1 MEPETILVVDDDE
14 HMGFTFKEVMT
25 SEGYRVV
32 MARDGL
38 EALERVKA
46 DHLDLVLMDVRMPK
60 MDGIE
65 ALKQMVNIVPDLPV
79 IMVTAFGSKDI
90 AVEALKLGAYDYFTK
105 PVDIH
110 EIRIVVRRV
119 LEKAKLQQ
127 EVDRLRR
134 LVAGNQPFGGIVGTS
149 APMMEVFN
157 LVRSIA
163 DSNVEVL
170 ICGESGTGKE
180 LVAKAIHQNGSRLEK
195 PFVKINCAAIPET
208 LLESELFGYEKGAFT
223 GATHGKPGKFEMA
236 HEGTL
241 LLDEI
246 GDMSLSTQAKVL
258 RVIQE
263 KELERLGST
272 STTSVD
278 VRILASTNKD
288 LPEAISSGQF
298 REDLFYR
305 LNVITMHLPPLRDR
319 REDILLL
326 MEHFIEKFNQI
337 HNRRVSGISDSV
349 AERFL
354 SYRWPGNVRELE
366 NVVQRALILTKDT
379 VIGIRD
385 LPEQIAGDPL
395 GGGNSEN
402 PLLLSAVDGI
412 ADQAEKK
419 MIQEALEKVGGH
431 RQKTAELLGISRKT
445 LHNKMRKH
453 GLL

>member
-180 LVAKAIHQNGSRLEK
+180 LVAKAIHQNSSRLEK

-298 REDLFYR
+298 REDLFY
-305 LNVITMHLPPLRDR
+305 
-319 REDILLL
+319 
-326 MEHFIEKFNQI
+326 
-337 HNRRVSGISDSV
+337 
-349 AERFL
+349 
-354 SYRWPGNVRELE
+354 
-366 NVVQRALILTKDT
+366 
-379 VIGIRD
+379 
-385 LPEQIAGDPL
+385 
-395 GGGNSEN
+395 
-402 PLLLSAVDGI
+402 
-412 ADQAEKK
+412 
-419 MIQEALEKVGGH
+419 
-431 RQKTAELLGISRKT
+431 
-445 LHNKMRKH
+445 
-453 GLL
+453 

>member
-1 MEPETILVVDDDE
+1 MRMGIWPSGSACRSTRFRQRQERFMEPETILVVDDDE

-25 SEGYRVV
+25 SEGCRVV

-288 LPEAISSGQF
+288 LPEAIPAGQ
-298 REDLFYR
+298 L
-305 LNVITMHLPPLRDR
+305 DR
-319 REDILLL
+319 KSTR
-326 MEHFIEKFNQI
+326 
-337 HNRRVSGISDSV
+337 
-349 AERFL
+349 
-354 SYRWPGNVRELE
+354 
-366 NVVQRALILTKDT
+366 
-379 VIGIRD
+379 
-385 LPEQIAGDPL
+385 
-395 GGGNSEN
+395 
-402 PLLLSAVDGI
+402 
-412 ADQAEKK
+412 
-419 MIQEALEKVGGH
+419 
-431 RQKTAELLGISRKT
+431 
-445 LHNKMRKH
+445 
-453 GLL
+453 